1 MKELIWEYRYVVIL
15 ILGAVIYSILEWNS
29 VKGKILNAIVAAKDM
44 AKNKILHG
52 GKAQE
57 DWVVNRVLLILPL
70 RVKLIL
76 SEELLRKIIRYL
88 YQKSID
94 LIDDG
99 KINNSYSSEEN
110 EEKDNI
116 EE

>member
-1 MKELIWEYRYVVIL
+1 MKDLVWEWRYIIL
-15 ILGAVIYSILEWNS
+15 AIIGAGIYSILEWNI
-29 VKGKILNAIVAAKDM
+29 VKEKILNAIVAAKDL
-44 AKNKILHG
+44 AKDKVLHG

-57 DWVVNRVLLILPL
+57 DWVVSRVILILPL

-88 YQKSID
+88 YQKSMD

-99 KINNSYSSEEN
+99 KVNNSYSSEED
-110 EEKDNI
+110 EEK
-116 EE
+116 EEIKE